1 MADFVNPDQSDFWSR
16 YQCAVRR
23 GTGNGSYSSVT
34 LYNLSAA
41 GPVCVAVT
49 AMGEGDGSFGGPAYC
64 SVGAGLGELCAAD
77 LDEDA
82 DLAVPCCRR

>member
-49 AMGEGDGSFGGPAYC
+49 AMGEGDG
-64 SVGAGLGELCAAD
+64 
-77 LDEDA
+77 
-82 DLAVPCCRR
+82 